1 MENRIADI
9 RHCSPHVHLTYLV
22 AVDRAAALI
31 NHRVTTL
38 DNAINR
44 RPLIGKIRG
53 ITKVGRVGDKVAVS
67 VGAADYSQGLLSIP
81 LNATLEGKTGR
92 SGSGHAIVAAIWN
105 AIEIPVPASVNSTDG
120 IRVRAAI
127 KAIDD
132 AVSVRV
138 IISPFAVWT
147 SRIT

>member
-1 MENRIADI
+1 MEKRSTGIT
-9 RHCSPHVHLTYLV
+9 HYSPHAHLTYLV
-22 AVDRAAALI
+22 AVGRTAALI
-31 NHRVTTL
+31 YHRITTL
-38 DNAINR
+38 YNAINGK
-44 RPLIGKIRG
+44 PLVGIRRG
-53 ITKVGRVGDKVAVS
+53 IAKVGRVGNKIAVS
-67 VGAADYSQGLLSIP
+67 VGAADYSQSLLSTP

-92 SGSGHAIVAAIWN
+92 SGSGHAIVAAIRD
-105 AIEIPVPASVNSTDG
+105 AIEVPIPAPIQSTDG
-120 IRVRAAI
+120 VRVRAAI